1 MADPTACNLEQS
13 YILGPGV
20 SKGQLG
26 VCVNREGGI
35 RGLAAHLG
43 LRSVSGQLRFGVV
56 RGEGVT

>member
-1 MADPTACNLEQS
+1 MPDPSACNLEQS
-13 YILGPGV
+13 SILGPGV

-26 VCVNREGGI
+26 VCVSRDGGR
-35 RGLAAHLG
+35 RGSAAHLG